1 MKRLRN
7 VVVALLMVI
16 AAQAKDDP
24 KYPVS
29 QIPEELK
36 TGMYAVI
43 REEQLD
49 IDITSISGST
59 TYHHLVITILSS
71 KARDY
76 ASTVVGYDKLRL
88 IKSFKGTVYDA
99 DGNVIKKLKQNEIYD
114 QSAYDGFS
122 LYSDA
127 RLKQAD
133 LSQAVYP
140 YTVEFEYT
148 IEKKMLYELEDFYL
162 YKDDE
167 VSTQKSTYSIRY
179 PASLKP
185 RYKLFKVS
193 EPKVSEAD
201 GKQQMQWT
209 FENVKPQKFEKL
221 SPDISKVVPNITVA
235 PNEFEYEGYA
245 GNMKS
250 WAEYGAWQN
259 ELNKGRDVLPEAT
272 KQKVRQ
278 LTKDVT
284 VPEQKVKILYE
295 YLQSKTRYVSI
306 QLGIGG
312 FQPFPAS
319 VVDETGYGDCKALSN
334 YMVAMLKEV
343 GIKGYY
349 TTVEAGEG
357 DTYVDASFPSDQS
370 NHVIVAVPN
379 GADTLW
385 LECTS
390 QTAPF
395 NYQGTFTGD
404 RKALMVTEDGGHLVN
419 THRYS
424 AQDNLQSR
432 TADVFVEASGNA
444 RAKVKTTYKA
454 LQYENDNLNFIL
466 NNQFDAQKKWVQRN
480 TQIPAFDIMS
490 FKMTEHKA
498 KMPSAVVDL
507 ELALPRFAS
516 VSGKRLFLTPNLM
529 NRSTMMPEKTDARK
543 YDVVM
548 DNAFMDLDT
557 IHYHLPDGIYPE
569 TLPQPVTIKSR
580 FGEYENS
587 MKLDQN
593 GVIYTR
599 KLKMIKGEFPAAS
612 YQELIDF
619 YRAVNKADNSKIV
632 FLSKT

>member
-1 MKRLRN
+1 
-7 VVVALLMVI
+7 
-16 AAQAKDDP
+16 
-24 KYPVS
+24 
-29 QIPEELK
+29 
-36 TGMYAVI
+36 
-43 REEQLD
+43 
-49 IDITSISGST
+49 
-59 TYHHLVITILSS
+59 
-71 KARDY
+71 
-76 ASTVVGYDKLRL
+76 
-88 IKSFKGTVYDA
+88 
-99 DGNVIKKLKQNEIYD
+99 
-114 QSAYDGFS
+114 
-122 LYSDA
+122 
-127 RLKQAD
+127 
-133 LSQAVYP
+133 
-140 YTVEFEYT
+140 
-148 IEKKMLYELEDFYL
+148 
-162 YKDDE
+162 
-167 VSTQKSTYSIRY
+167 
-179 PASLKP
+179 
-185 RYKLFKVS
+185 
-193 EPKVSEAD
+193 VSEAD
-201 GKQQMQWT
+201 GKQQMQWS

-221 SPDISKVVPNITVA
+221 GPDISKVVPNIAVA
-235 PNEFEYEGYA
+235 PNEFEYEGYH

-250 WAEYGAWQN
+250 WAEYGLWQN

-284 VPEQKVKILYE
+284 TPEQKVKILYE
-295 YLQSKTRYVSI
+295 YLQGKTRYVSI

-334 YMVAMLKEV
+334 YMVAMLKEI

-349 TTVEAGEG
+349 TTVQAGEG

-404 RKALMVTEDGGHLVN
+404 RKALMMTEEGGKLVN

-424 AQDNLQSR
+424 ADDNVQSR
-432 TADVFVEASGNA
+432 TANVYVEANGNA

-454 LQYENDNLNFIL
+454 IQYENGDLNFIL
-466 NNQFDAQKKWVQRN
+466 NNQFDEQKKWVQQN
-480 TQIPAFDIMS
+480 TQIPTFDVTA

-498 KMPSAVVDL
+498 KIPSAVVEL
-507 ELALPRFAS
+507 ELALPRFVI

-529 NRSTMMPEKTDARK
+529 NRSTVMPEKTEARK
-543 YDVVM
+543 TDVVM
-548 DNAFMDLDT
+548 GNAFTDMDT
-557 IHYHLPDGIYPE
+557 ILYHLPDGIYPE
-569 TLPQPVTIKSR
+569 SLPQPVTIKSR